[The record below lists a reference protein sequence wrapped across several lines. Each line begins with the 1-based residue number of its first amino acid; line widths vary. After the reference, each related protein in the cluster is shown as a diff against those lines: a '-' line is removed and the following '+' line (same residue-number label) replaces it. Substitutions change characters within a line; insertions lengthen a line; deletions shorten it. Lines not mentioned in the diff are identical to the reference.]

1 MQTEWPKSLK
11 KKKSLNLR
19 KVLAYQIAF
28 KKEINYVLRKSET
41 LMDKMHTQ
49 YK

>member
-11 KKKSLNLR
+11 KNLNLR
-19 KVLAYQIAF
+19 KVLAYQITF